1 MTLSST
7 TLALPKTISWPLK
20 IGAFTQKERILSQAP
35 IFWGKVHPPPWS
47 PWSPPPPSTLTL
59 APGVHPPSTLE
70 SQSPSTL
77 HPGAL
82 ESTLHPG
89 VHSISWIGPMSQT
102 FTNSTKANR
111 VGSFYP
117 NVFLL
122 RWWFQ
127 MGWKPPT
134 GRDIGL
140 YPTVSHMKG
149 RFTL

>member
-7 TLALPKTISWPLK
+7 TLALPKTLSWPLR
-20 IGAFTQKERILSQAP
+20 IGAFTQKERILSEAP

-89 VHSISWIGPMSQT
+89 VHSISWMNRANVPNLHELHEGKQGGEFLPQRIPAKVVVSNGLKT
-102 FTNSTKANR
+102 TNRQGYRVIPNR
-111 VGSFYP
+111 FPYE
-117 NVFLL
+117 
-122 RWWFQ
+122 R
-127 MGWKPPT
+127 
-134 GRDIGL
+134 
-140 YPTVSHMKG
+140 
-149 RFTL
+149 